1 MEEKMRRIEKERFRG
16 RRLRNLVIEG
26 VVGIEKR
33 RKDGKEMGVDIVM
46 YKRIEIVGNG
56 IKEEEFIL
64 RVIEEKRNKKIE
76 IVGEEDGNVI
86 GDELREKWWGKKEKE
101 NKKRK
106 VKEKVGIEI
115 MKEEIVER
123 REKWKF

>member
-64 RVIEEKRNKKIE
+64 RVIEEKRNKKID
-76 IVGEEDGNVI
+76 IIGEEDGNVI